1 MHCAVILA
9 KSDKINCKEERVKK
23 FSNIVIMYF
32 SLVSIQ
38 LPDAMY
44 HQICCRLKEND
55 IQYKISLIGT
65 FQ

>member
-9 KSDKINCKEERVKK
+9 KSDKIICKKERVKK

-38 LPDAMY
+38 LPDAIY
-44 HQICCRLKEND
+44 HQICCRLKV
-55 IQYKISLIGT
+55 IQYKINLIGT